1 MKMNSIIK
9 KSALVIVAINLFN
22 VLANA
27 QNQSGTANKSVS
39 AIELS
44 YYKKADNSKIAVAL
58 VTAQNR
64 DGKFVPAKNVR
75 VKFYSLHNKEEQLLN
90 SANTNSKGQA
100 AISIQKELPLDDSL
114 YFSIEAKIENDS
126 LCQDAQEQMHYKD
139 VNLTLNLNTKDTT
152 KTLVAKLTEMSK
164 DGKEVP
170 VKNTELKFY
179 VRRLF
184 GTMPAAED
192 NAITTDNNGIA
203 TFAYPKSI
211 PGDTSGSI
219 ILVAKME
226 DNKQFGNVENNTPAP
241 WGKVLVLEKDPFP
254 RALWEPYAPLPLVI
268 TISTL
273 FGGVWFTYF
282 FIFNQLRK
290 ISKEK

>member
-1 MKMNSIIK
+1 MNSINK
-9 KSALVIVAINLFN
+9 KITLAIITVSLVGVISK
-22 VLANA
+22 A
-27 QNQSGTANKSVS
+27 QQQPASKSES

-44 YYKKADNSKIAVAL
+44 YFKKADKSKTAVAL
-58 VTAQNR
+58 VTAQNK
-64 DGKFVPAKNVR
+64 DGKFVPAQNVK
-75 VKFYSLHNKEEQLLN
+75 VSFYALHNKEEQLLS
-90 SANTNSKGQA
+90 SAITNSKGQA
-100 AISIQKELPLDDSL
+100 TVSIQKELPLDDSL
-114 YFSIEAKIENDS
+114 YFTIEAKIENDS
-126 LCQDAQEQMHYKD
+126 ICKDAHEQMHYKD
-139 VNLTLNLNTKDTT
+139 ISFTLNLNPKDTT
-152 KTLVAKLTEMSK
+152 RALVAKLTEMGK
-164 DGKEVP
+164 DGKEAP

-192 NAITTDNNGIA
+192 YAVTTDDNGEA

-211 PGDTSGSI
+211 PGDTSGNI
-219 ILVAKME
+219 TLVAKME
-226 DNKQFGNVENNTPAP
+226 DNKQFGNVESNTPAP

-282 FIFNQLRK
+282 FIFYQLRK
-290 ISKEK
+290 ITKEK